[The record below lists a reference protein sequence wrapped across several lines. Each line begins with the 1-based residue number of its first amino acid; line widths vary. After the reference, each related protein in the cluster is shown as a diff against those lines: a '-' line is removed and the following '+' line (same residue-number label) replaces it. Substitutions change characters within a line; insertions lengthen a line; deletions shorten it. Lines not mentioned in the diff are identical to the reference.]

1 MKDVTKTIK
10 LSMQIIKKENIIT
23 EKDLTKEL
31 KDFQYK
37 SRLAYNNV
45 MTFMYNKDMNSMI
58 YKLSKEEID
67 NVYKIESKKV
77 VKNKFDAYCRR
88 KMVEIIDG
96 IYRENIDQALRFLK
110 LKYEYEKKEGLLQ
123 GKKSLVNFKR
133 NTPIILRN
141 RNYKIIETPKGLG
154 VEIQLFGT
162 DKKKEYGMKEGKVRF
177 LFYRIN
183 KSERAILRRMFDGS
197 YKQGMAQIIYNN
209 RKKKWELAMAYSFKK
224 EENKELNPNLVM
236 GIDVGIAK
244 AVVFSILDV
253 EKNEYKWLR
262 YNECCIDGRELIHF
276 RDKVE
281 ARRREIYKSCKW
293 ASKNNIGH
301 GRKARTAKADE
312 ISDKIARFRDTYNHK
327 ISRYVVDMALKNNVG
342 CIQLENLSGFTEH
355 QKDKFLRQWAY
366 YDLQNKITYKAEE
379 AGIVVN
385 KINPQYTSKRCNK
398 CGCIDDRNRDCK
410 KDQANFTCVVC
421 GHKENADI
429 NASKNICI
437 PNIEKIIEEQLK
449 GIS

>member
-1 MKDVTKTIK
+1 MKNITKTIK
-10 LSMQIIKKENIIT
+10 LSIQILKKENVIK
-23 EKDLTKEL
+23 EKELTKEL
-31 KDFQYK
+31 KNFQYK

-45 MTFMYNKDMNSMI
+45 MTFMYNKDMNSRI
-58 YKLSKEEID
+58 YDIKDEEE
-67 NVYKIESKKV
+67 ESIYGA
-77 VKNKFDAYCRR
+77 KFNTYCRR
-88 KMVEIIDG
+88 RMVDIIDG
-96 IYRENIDQALRFLK
+96 ICTDNIDQALQFLN
-110 LKYEYEKKEGLLQ
+110 LKYKYDKKEGLLEGQ
-123 GKKSLVNFKR
+123 KSLANFKK
-133 NTPIILRN
+133 NTPIIIKN
-141 RNYKIIETPKGLG
+141 RRYEIIETPKGMG
-154 VEIQLFGT
+154 VEIQLFNVSRG
-162 DKKKEYGMKEGKVRF
+162 KEYGMKDGKVRF

-183 KSERAILRRMFDGS
+183 KGERGILRRMFDGS
-197 YKQGMAQIIYNN
+197 YKQGMAQIIYND

-301 GRKARTAKADE
+301 GRKARTAKVDE

>member
-1 MKDVTKTIK
+1 MEEKEIIKTIK
-10 LSMQIIKKENIIT
+10 VAIKYINKENKMG
-23 EKDLTKEL
+23 EKNFFKEL
-31 KDFQYK
+31 NDILYK
-37 SRLAYNNV
+37 SYLAYNRVLTYLYTN
-45 MTFMYNKDMNSMI
+45 TIQKEIGLPKQNDKELYGKSFLAWCENRMN
-58 YKLSKEEID
+58 
-67 NVYKIESKKV
+67 
-77 VKNKFDAYCRR
+77 
-88 KMVEIIDG
+88 EIIEG
-96 IYRENIDQALRFLK
+96 FNSSNIAQARQMVNLIYNNNKKKILK
-110 LKYEYEKKEGLLQ
+110 GEI
-123 GKKSLVNFKR
+123 SLPQFKR
-133 NTPIILRN
+133 ENTPIIIHN
-141 RNYKIIETPKGLG
+141 NNYKIIETPKGLG
-154 VEIQLFGT
+154 IEISIFNKNKL
-162 DKKKEYGMKEGKVRF
+162 KELNMKVGERVKF
-177 LFYRIN
+177 LFPRIN
-183 KSERAILRRMFDGS
+183 KGEREILRRMFDGS
-197 YKQGMAQIIYNN
+197 YKQGMAQFVYN
-209 RKKKWELAMAYSFKK
+209 KKKRKWELAMSYKFIK
-224 EENKELNPNLVM
+224 EENKELNSNLVM